1 MFLRFC
7 SPNGKNTNKKLLLYV
22 FKNAS
27 CYYSLILGCFIHFKP
42 RGKCQ
47 PAFRHISSTAA
58 PQLNVLGIGGHGY
71 IFFFPLKRGEEKKM
85 EMIKIKREKK
95 KKTELHNLSL
105 GKKRVKSIKHS
116 NHYNLSVSFMLLFHI
131 YF

>member
-1 MFLRFC
+1 MLF
-7 SPNGKNTNKKLLLYV
+7 
-22 FKNAS
+22 
-27 CYYSLILGCFIHFKP
+27 SLILGCFIHFKP

-47 PAFRHISSTAA
+47 PAFHHISSTAA

-95 KKTELHNLSL
+95 KKTPQSL
-105 GKKRVKSIKHS
+105 FRKKKSKKYKTLQS
-116 NHYNLSVSFMLLFHI
+116 L
-131 YF
+131 